1 MKIGKKNTNFAYYF
15 MDIRCR
21 FFYLFLSFFLTFLTS
36 YYCSM
41 ELIFLYVKPF
51 LKYQRP
57 FIFTELTEGLY
68 ITLNI
73 CTITSFFLS
82 LPIICYTIWCFFI
95 PSWFSYERRRYTLF
109 FLLWI
114 IFFFLSI
121 VTIYYYILP
130 HLYDFL
136 LHYEIQK
143 NIFTIQLEARINS
156 YISWSLKALFLLSI
170 FAQLPILCY
179 LLYLLDILCPSFL
192 SENRKY
198 FFCFFLLTTAFLSP
212 PEFLT
217 QFFITCSIALI
228 YEIIVWLGFF
238 HASCANLNREKLPN

>member
-1 MKIGKKNTNFAYYF
+1 MKAEKKNTNFVYYF
-15 MDIRCR
+15 IDIRYR
-21 FFYLFLSFFLTFLTS
+21 FFYLFLSFFFTFLTC
-36 YYCSM
+36 YYCSI

-51 LKYQRP
+51 LKYQKP

-68 ITLNI
+68 ITLKI

-95 PSWFSYERRRYTLF
+95 PSWFSYERKRYTLF

-114 IFFFLSI
+114 VFLFFSM

-130 HLYDFL
+130 YLYDFL

-156 YISWSLKALFLLSI
+156 YVSWSLKVLFLLST

-179 LLYLLDILCPSFL
+179 FLYLLDILCPLFL

-198 FFCFFLLTTAFLSP
+198 FFCFFLLMAALLSP

-217 QFFITCSIALI
+217 QFFITLSIALI
-228 YEIIVWLGFF
+228 YEFILWLGFF
-238 HASCANLNREKLPN
+238 HASCTILNKEKLPN

>member
-1 MKIGKKNTNFAYYF
+1 MKKKNTNFAYYF
-15 MDIRCR
+15 IDIRYR
-21 FFYLFLSFFLTFLTS
+21 FFYLFLSFSFTFFTC
-36 YYCSM
+36 YYCSI

-51 LKYQRP
+51 LKYQKP

-68 ITLNI
+68 ITLKI
-73 CTITSFFLS
+73 CTITSFFFS

-114 IFFFLSI
+114 VFLFFSI
-121 VTIYYYILP
+121 ITIYYYILP

-156 YISWSLKALFLLSI
+156 YVSWSLKVLFFLST
-170 FAQLPILCY
+170 FTQLPILCY
-179 LLYLLDILCPSFL
+179 LFYLLDILCPLFL

-198 FFCFFLLTTAFLSP
+198 FFCFFLLTVALLSP

-217 QFFITCSIALI
+217 QFFITFSIAFI
-228 YEIIVWLGFF
+228 YELIVWLGFF
-238 HASCANLNREKLPN
+238 HASCIILNRDK